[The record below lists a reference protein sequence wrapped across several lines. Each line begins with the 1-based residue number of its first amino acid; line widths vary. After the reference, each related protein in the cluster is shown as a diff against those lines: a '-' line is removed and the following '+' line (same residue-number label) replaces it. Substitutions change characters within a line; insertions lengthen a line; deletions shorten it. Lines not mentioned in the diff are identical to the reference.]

1 MSDCRLPRR
10 PASQSGLAQK
20 AASRVRRRTRRAA
33 AVHSRQGVQGRV
45 VTTRLAPGAMVESR
59 WRLLKMVINLE
70 ELYERQLAPLPSED
84 RLKLIAMLAQGLT
97 KEEVGPQPPL
107 RSLMELHG
115 LGKEIWGSI
124 DAQDYVNRLRSG
136 A

>member
-1 MSDCRLPRR
+1 
-10 PASQSGLAQK
+10 
-20 AASRVRRRTRRAA
+20 
-33 AVHSRQGVQGRV
+33 
-45 VTTRLAPGAMVESR
+45 
-59 WRLLKMVINLE
+59 MVINLE

-97 KEEVGPQPPL
+97 KEEAAPQSPP
-107 RSLMELHG
+107 RSLGELHG
-115 LGKEIWGSI
+115 LGKEIWEGV